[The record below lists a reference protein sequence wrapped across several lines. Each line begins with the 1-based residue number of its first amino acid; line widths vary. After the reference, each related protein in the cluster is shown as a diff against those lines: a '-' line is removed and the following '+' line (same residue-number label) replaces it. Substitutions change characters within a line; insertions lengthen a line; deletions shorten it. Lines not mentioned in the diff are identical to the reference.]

1 MVWNVSPTLDF
12 KVPSRCSKTIL
23 VMPEASITEIWGR
36 GLHRRLQASPL
47 GVRQEV
53 REYVT
58 TLHPSTT
65 DPSSF
70 QSHISLYT
78 SPPSSP
84 VSILSQASRATG
96 QMFFK
101 APIISLILFGA
112 CLVLFIFPHWK
123 LGKSLTVKEARLRC
137 GMYGKWKTTTAT
149 TLFSSSA
156 HADDV
161 LHNL

>member
-1 MVWNVSPTLDF
+1 MVWIASPTLHY
-12 KVPSRCSKTIL
+12 KWPRRCSQTIL

-36 GLHRRLQASPL
+36 GLQRRLQASPL
-47 GVRQEV
+47 RVRQEV

-58 TLHPSTT
+58 ALHPSTT

-78 SPPSSP
+78 SSPSSP
-84 VSILSQASRATG
+84 VSIFSQAGQGIG

-101 APIISLILFGA
+101 THIMSLILFGA
-112 CLVLFIFPHWK
+112 CLVLFISLYWK
-123 LGKSLTVKEARLRC
+123 LGKSLTVKEARSRC
-137 GMYGKWKTTTAT
+137 AMYGEWKTTITT